1 MFAAGNSVAAS
12 SANYIEDVF
21 STYLYTG
28 NGSTQT
34 ITNGIDTS
42 TYGGLVWLKDRSS
55 GQSHA
60 LSDTARGVGTSKQL
74 RSNTTGA
81 ATTDTFTGFTT
92 SGFTLDASFGVGA
105 QNLSAVTYASW
116 TFRKQPKFFD
126 VVTWTGDG
134 VTTRTVAHNLGSKP
148 GFIVAKA
155 TSTTS
160 NWMLWVRGD
169 DVSTGYNAF
178 QLNGTNQAGR
188 SNVPGTSTDSTI
200 RLSNIQDSSLNYPNT
215 VGVTY
220 VAYLFA
226 HNAGGFGPYGTDNVI
241 SCGSYT
247 GNGSATGPVVTLGY
261 EPQWLLIK
269 NTTDATNWSIFDNMR
284 GMPVGYADAYLNPNL
299 NSAEN
304 SATDFL
310 SPTATGFQLTG
321 TSTWTNGSGSTYIY
335 IAIRRGPMKVPTL
348 GTSVFVPTAATN
360 TTGTAV
366 TTNFPIDMQMF
377 ASRGLDSSNTA
388 FLDRL
393 RGYPGSNTDT
403 ANNRYVVSSSTAAE
417 TTTTVMGYNFW
428 NTSYLTG
435 PYYNSAPSVFYS
447 FRRAPGFFDEVCY
460 TGNSTARTISHNLA
474 AVPELWILKSR
485 DGPTEW
491 PVGSTSISNAE
502 YVVLNTTAAKANGAT
517 YWNSTYPTSSVFSVG
532 TSNNVNNSGVNYVS
546 YLFATVAGV
555 SKVGSYTGTGGLQ
568 TINCGFSSG
577 ARFVLIKRTD
587 STGGWYVWDSARG
600 LSSGTDPYLLL
611 NSTAA
616 EITGTNY
623 VDTDTTGFQVTA
635 SAPAD
640 INAVGGTYIFL
651 AIA

>member
-1 MFAAGNSVAAS
+1 MFAAGNSVAPS
-12 SANYIEDVF
+12 GTVNYIEDVF

-28 NGSTQT
+28 TGSAQT
-34 ITNGIDTS
+34 ITNGIDLS
-42 TYGGLVWLKDRSS
+42 GQGGLLWTKRRN
-55 GQSHA
+55 A
-60 LSDTARGVGTSKQL
+60 ASDNGLFDSARGFTNELV
-74 RSNTTGA
+74 SNTTA
-81 ATTDTFTGFTT
+81 AQVSGSGVTATSTGFTVT
-92 SGFTLDASFGVGA
+92 GGA
-105 QNLSAVTYASW
+105 GEINQAGATYASW

-126 VVTWTGDG
+126 IVTYTGTGVV
-134 VTTRTVAHNLGSKP
+134 RTVPHNLGSTP
-148 GFIVAKA
+148 GSMIIKRTSAGVTNWHVYHRSLGPAGEIYLNLTAAVSNNPIIFDNTSP
-155 TSTTS
+155 TSTEFTVGAS
-160 NWMLWVRGD
+160 DGVN
-169 DVSTGYNAF
+169 
-178 QLNGTNQAGR
+178 LNGG
-188 SNVPGTSTDSTI
+188 
-200 RLSNIQDSSLNYPNT
+200 
-215 VGVTY
+215 TY

-226 HNAGGFGPYGTDNVI
+226 HNAGGFGLTGADNVV
-241 SCGSYT
+241 SCGSGT
-247 GNGSATGPVVTLGY
+247 VGTEVNLGY
-261 EPQWLLIK
+261 EPQFVIMK
-269 NTTDATNWSIFDNMR
+269 RTTSTGQWYIIDYMR
-284 GMPVGYADAYLNPNL
+284 GWIVSGNDNYLSASSTGAEAAGEYGY
-299 NSAEN
+299 
-304 SATDFL
+304 
-310 SPTATGFQLTG
+310 PTATGFYPAG
-321 TSTWTNGSGSTYIY
+321 IGSAGDPFIY
-335 IAIRRGPMKVPTL
+335 IAIRRGPMKIPTL

-377 ASRGLDSSNTA
+377 ASRGLDSSNTS

-393 RGYPGSNTDT
+393 RGYPGSSGDT
-403 ANNRYVVSSSTAAE
+403 ANNRYLVSSSTAAE
-417 TTTTVMGYNFW
+417 NTTTVMGYNFW

-460 TGNSTARTISHNLA
+460 TGTGSALNHNLGVTPEFIIVKARGTTGLWRVTSVATTGLLYLNATDAKNSTDPFQTLTPCTATTMNLNS
-474 AVPELWILKSR
+474 VSQ
-485 DGPTEW
+485 D
-491 PVGSTSISNAE
+491 
-502 YVVLNTTAAKANGAT
+502 TT
-517 YWNSTYPTSSVFSVG
+517 
-532 TSNNVNNSGVNYVS
+532 NVA
-546 YLFATVAGV
+546 YLFATCGGV